1 LQTDETH
8 TEDDDMNSGT
18 YDWVEAMMAIEAK
31 RLAAQPKK
39 TKKGKE
45 KS

>member
-1 LQTDETH
+1 
-8 TEDDDMNSGT
+8 MNSGT